1 MEKNRP
7 EGEEETRGRER
18 DRNGE
23 RCREEVGRET
33 RGPRKKQ
40 SHGATW
46 GYFSGQE
53 ITRRGVPRGQR
64 PEPAPGQTDTQ

>member
-1 MEKNRP
+1 METNRP
-7 EGEEETRGRER
+7 ERKEETGGRER

-23 RCREEVGRET
+23 RCREEVGGET
-33 RGPRKKQ
+33 RG
-40 SHGATW
+40 HGATW

-53 ITRRGVPRGQR
+53 ITRGVPRGQR

>member
-1 MEKNRP
+1 METNRP
-7 EGEEETRGRER
+7 EGEEETGGRER

-40 SHGATW
+40 
-46 GYFSGQE
+46 
-53 ITRRGVPRGQR
+53 PRGDMGLFLR
-64 PEPAPGQTDTQ
+64 PRDYQEEGPQGPEA